1 MSTEDKTNCNEPV
14 LEEGVG
20 EWEGSLNSE
29 RDRGEEDWQ
38 EQQQEGQEEEEEAE
52 HQTGPHP
59 FVAGLITHWESES
72 NILIR

>member
-1 MSTEDKTNCNEPV
+1 MLK
-14 LEEGVG
+14 EGVG
-20 EWEGSLNSE
+20 QWEGSLNSE

-52 HQTGPHP
+52 QQTGLHP